1 MATFFYILKYKLNF
15 IKRNIFLFLFLI
27 PALEN
32 SSAQELLTINSIEK
46 ANEQIEN
53 YIYIYEDSTNT
64 LDISQILDKKE
75 QNLLLQINQFN
86 EKKSSKHTY

>member
-15 IKRNIFLFLFLI
+15 IKRNIFLFLFLF

-53 YIYIYEDSTNT
+53 YLYLFEDTSSVI
-64 LDISQILDKKE
+64 DIRQISEMKK
-75 QNLLLQINQFN
+75 QNLLFPLKQFN
-86 EKKSSKHTY
+86 QKRSP